1 MNEQTKKVIAIYG
14 SGFLIGLA
22 LILYPAAG
30 NLMTDAR
37 YHGLSSGT
45 FGVLFIPQVI
55 TAIVSSLLTPLLAK
69 RIGMVRV
76 WRWGLIFIVLSMLL
90 FALSALGVGNP
101 SLSFGILMVGTAA
114 LGACFGFT
122 VSPLNP
128 FAYELFPGRE
138 ASAVTGL
145 HIFIGLG
152 TACSPLLLQLFQ
164 SIGMWWGAG
173 LAIAAMTL
181 GMMWFKSNLPLVLKA
196 STLATTDASPGT
208 PVPVRIWLYVVLI
221 FFTCSCEATFGNW
234 SGIYLEK
241 QAGLSLATAALGLS
255 LFWGG
260 MTAGRV
266 LFSLAALRYSTAGI
280 YLLTPFLVTGIM
292 YVMPYLNGTVQHL
305 LAVGLVGLF
314 LSFYFPNTYSVV
326 TTEFPAHATLIS
338 AALVA
343 SIQVATGV
351 SAQLIGQLSAYVP
364 LSTIFQYSALYALL
378 AGVLSL
384 YLHWTKPA
392 PSVLN
397 R

>member
-1 MNEQTKKVIAIYG
+1 
-14 SGFLIGLA
+14 
-22 LILYPAAG
+22 
-30 NLMTDAR
+30 
-37 YHGLSSGT
+37 
-45 FGVLFIPQVI
+45 
-55 TAIVSSLLTPLLAK
+55 
-69 RIGMVRV
+69 
-76 WRWGLIFIVLSMLL
+76 
-90 FALSALGVGNP
+90 
-101 SLSFGILMVGTAA
+101 
-114 LGACFGFT
+114 
-122 VSPLNP
+122 
-128 FAYELFPGRE
+128 
-138 ASAVTGL
+138 
-145 HIFIGLG
+145 
-152 TACSPLLLQLFQ
+152 
-164 SIGMWWGAG
+164 
-173 LAIAAMTL
+173 
-181 GMMWFKSNLPLVLKA
+181 
-196 STLATTDASPGT
+196 
-208 PVPVRIWLYVVLI
+208 
-221 FFTCSCEATFGNW
+221 
-234 SGIYLEK
+234 
-241 QAGLSLATAALGLS
+241 
-255 LFWGG
+255 
-260 MTAGRV
+260 